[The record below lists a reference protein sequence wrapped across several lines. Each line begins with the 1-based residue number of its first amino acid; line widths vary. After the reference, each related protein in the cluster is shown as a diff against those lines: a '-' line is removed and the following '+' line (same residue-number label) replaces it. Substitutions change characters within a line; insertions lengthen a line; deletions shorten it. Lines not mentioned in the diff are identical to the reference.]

1 MSKSLPGRFPL
12 HKMNR
17 KGPLKKRQDKLNL
30 RAQRADHDAKRQA
43 TKAEKQQERET

>member
-30 RAQRADHDAKRQA
+30 RARRAGRGAKGISRRDG
-43 TKAEKQQERET
+43 T